1 MSAAQNPELLL
12 DEALNALSTVPHWRS
27 VLDALPAPIYTTD
40 AEGSVTYWNQAC
52 VALAG
57 RVPELGRDQWCVTW
71 QIYTTTG
78 ERMPHDEC
86 PMAEA
91 VRRREPIRDKVAI
104 ALRPDGS
111 RVAFRPYPTPLFDA
125 DGRFTGAINLLVDVS
140 DEQVEALTIQADRCR
155 RLADATF
162 NREVSEMLGNMAED
176 YDRTA
181 EALSNKRGV

>member
-40 AEGSVTYWNQAC
+40 AEGKITYFNQAA
-52 VALAG
+52 VELAG
-57 RVPELGRDQWCVTW
+57 QRGDFLDRRREILGALRLLPSVTW

-104 ALRPDGS
+104 VESRPLS
-111 RVAFRPYPTPLFDA
+111 ARKRWVVTS
-125 DGRFTGAINLLVDVS
+125 I
-140 DEQVEALTIQADRCR
+140 VEKAKEI
-155 RLADATF
+155 
-162 NREVSEMLGNMAED
+162 
-176 YDRTA
+176 
-181 EALSNKRGV
+181 